1 MGRVAEN
8 FDVALAERTELAMI
22 AVQGPDAL
30 ERVAQVRPDVRDVI
44 ATLKPFH
51 SVSQNEW
58 FIARTGYTG
67 EDGLE
72 IILPADDAV
81 AFWRGLADAGGQ
93 TCGLGAR
100 ETLRLDAGL
109 NLYGLAP
116 GQTVPPQEGD

>member
-44 ATLKPFH
+44 ATLTPFH

-67 EDGLE
+67 EDGVE
-72 IILPADDAV
+72 MIRPADGAV
-81 AFWRGLADAGGQ
+81 AVWRGRADAGSH
-93 TCGLGAR
+93 TCGP
-100 ETLRLDAGL
+100 AGR
-109 NLYGLAP
+109 
-116 GQTVPPQEGD
+116 

>member
-44 ATLKPFH
+44 ATLKPCH

-58 FIARTGYTG
+58 FIARTGCTG
-67 EDGLE
+67 EGGWAG
-72 IILPADDAV
+72 ITRADAAV
-81 AFWRGLADAGGQ
+81 AGWRGSASAGVHP
-93 TCGLGAR
+93 CGRGAR
-100 ETLRLDAGL
+100 DL
-109 NLYGLAP
+109 
-116 GQTVPPQEGD
+116 